1 MRSVSIYQVVWFTA
15 NYKVDKNPIMPSCN
29 QQQKYYTYYSR
40 VGTRLNRWQKMSQQ
54 VFQQIPAPFGPLIP
68 KLCSAK
74 SEIEGKWIL
83 MNPGSSLADYQLLED
98 CQPIRNQDSFPS
110 KSDLAENSFRISEP
124 NMARICWKTCWDIL
138 CHLSGLVTTRTL
150 AIDFGQYCI
159 RDILNH
165 REKLT

>member
-1 MRSVSIYQVVWFTA
+1 MAPDLEKKFHQHRIDFNQDEVKTAFLNIVKVSR
-15 NYKVDKNPIMPSCN
+15 
-29 QQQKYYTYYSR
+29 SR
-40 VGTRLNRWQKMSQQ
+40 VGTRPNRWHKMSQQ

-110 KSDLAENSFRISEP
+110 KSDLAENSLRINGPNGARIS
-124 NMARICWKTCWDIL
+124 WKTGWDISCNL
-138 CHLSGLVTTRTL
+138 FGLVTTR
-150 AIDFGQYCI
+150 GEHCI
-159 RDILNH
+159 WNIKYFMNRMLIFQ
-165 REKLT
+165 KKQT